1 MPVVLI
7 AAPKNKRTP
16 GGVDLDG
23 PVPRY
28 AGCSLRKVAA
38 ARAASFVHAV
48 GSSEGTSRARISLS
62 FNLLT
67 SREDADWETLAD
79 TSIAASAVLE

>member
-1 MPVVLI
+1 MSIRTTNLSITLERLPAWFQSHDRAQSLLRVGAWAGAYYAVHRATYALSLV

-38 ARAASFVHAV
+38 ARAA
-48 GSSEGTSRARISLS
+48 
-62 FNLLT
+62 
-67 SREDADWETLAD
+67 
-79 TSIAASAVLE
+79 